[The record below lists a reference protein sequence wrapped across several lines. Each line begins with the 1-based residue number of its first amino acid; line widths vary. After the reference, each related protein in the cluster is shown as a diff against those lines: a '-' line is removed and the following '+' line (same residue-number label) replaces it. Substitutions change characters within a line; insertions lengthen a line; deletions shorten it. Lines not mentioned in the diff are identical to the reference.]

1 MLKEKLHGLSLSIID
16 DTIVENLLF
25 SVDQV
30 IATIGVQNGYVC
42 GPILEFEITGEDS
55 LVIDKTNFNIV
66 WEIIKFEE
74 NVVSVIRN
82 GTPTHYEIVSNAK
95 NPSKINL

>member
-1 MLKEKLHGLSLSIID
+1 MLKEKLDGLSLTIID

-25 SVDQV
+25 RVDQV

-66 WEIIKFEE
+66 WELIKFEE
-74 NVVSVIRN
+74 NIVSVIRN
-82 GTPTHYEIVSNAK
+82 GTAAQYDIVSKAN
-95 NPSKINL
+95 NPI